1 MLAQPGVASA
11 ARAPQRRPAPL
22 DIESCM
28 EHVERGTCPC
38 VKNCWSLLQ
47 HSLKCPSSVMMDMRL
62 QFQETPRNKQSSY
75 IFGMLLPMRRVNE
88 AGAKAFVVD
97 FNILGQRV
105 CGHTWCEFLGL
116 SYKDSR
122 MKKVLRNLRR
132 GDTEWVGDGTRDRR
146 SDPGSRGD
154 WTEAW
159 MRDFV
164 RDTCDW
170 MPDKSQVQIDPN
182 PIEVYHMLYT
192 AKWNNR
198 EHHDSDDRAALKFSR
213 FSEIWKEFVKKPFS
227 HKGKT
232 YSIFI
237 RPPRYISF
245 NYDMSSV
252 RGPHAR
258 RRGIMLAPS
267 SQFVSRI
274 KFVNVGPASVVKPAL
289 DYERHGRMS
298 QHDS

>member
-1 MLAQPGVASA
+1 
-11 ARAPQRRPAPL
+11 
-22 DIESCM
+22 
-28 EHVERGTCPC
+28 
-38 VKNCWSLLQ
+38 
-47 HSLKCPSSVMMDMRL
+47 MMDMRL
-62 QFQETPRNKQSSY
+62 QLQETPRNKQSSY

-154 WTEAW
+154 WAEAW

-213 FSEIWKEFVKKPFS
+213 FSEIWKEFVKKPFA

-252 RGPHAR
+252 VH
-258 RRGIMLAPS
+258 MLADEELCSRQPS
-267 SQFVSRI
+267 SQFVLRI
-274 KFVNVGPASVVKPAL
+274 KFFNVGPASVVKPVL
-289 DYERHGRMS
+289 DYERNGRMP